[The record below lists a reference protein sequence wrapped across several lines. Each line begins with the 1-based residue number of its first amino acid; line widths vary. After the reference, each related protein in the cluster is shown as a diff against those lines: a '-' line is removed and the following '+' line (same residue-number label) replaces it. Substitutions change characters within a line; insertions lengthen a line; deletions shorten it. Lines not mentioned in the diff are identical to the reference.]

1 MGDWVIQTIAI
12 FLKVDIEGSEL
23 TALPQWIESGA
34 LDKVT
39 FIFCSIFQWFL
50 DPGGATC
57 YGASPA
63 ANTPTEKVFQTKDL
77 FPRKAP
83 LICLWQVSVAAE
95 SATAAVHLG
104 VPSHQP
110 RSEHDGEQIH
120 PHISSACVRHIVHL
134 VSGEE
139 PICYQGVPR
148 LPRGRPH
155 ERLRLELS

>member
-63 ANTPTEKVFQTKDL
+63 ANTPTEKVF
-77 FPRKAP
+77 
-83 LICLWQVSVAAE
+83 SN
-95 SATAAVHLG
+95 H
-104 VPSHQP
+104 
-110 RSEHDGEQIH
+110 RS
-120 PHISSACVRHIVHL
+120 
-134 VSGEE
+134 
-139 PICYQGVPR
+139 
-148 LPRGRPH
+148 LPKKSTI
-155 ERLRLELS
+155 ELSFFLAGFSGC